1 MYKPEFKQYYDMLE
15 VEPDA
20 PFSQIK
26 NNYLLLKEIYRD
38 AETCYAALDEGMSET
53 KRERILDDLDRA
65 YQVLKEHYNREEA
78 NTTPAGKSEPP
89 PQPLPE
95 FEVISGMALRVIRQM
110 LKYEYEPLA
119 RATGISV
126 SHIRNIELERFDQ
139 LPPPAYIKVMV
150 MSLARELGLDPNK
163 AAADYLKKSDNRPI

>member
-1 MYKPEFKQYYDMLE
+1 MLE
-15 VEPDA
+15 VEPDT

-38 AETCYAALDEGMSET
+38 AEACYAALDEGMSE
-53 KRERILDDLDRA
+53 ERRLKILADLDSA
-65 YQVLKEHYNREEA
+65 YKVLKEHHSREEA
-78 NTTPAGKSEPP
+78 VRAPADKPEPP
-89 PQPLPE
+89 TKPLPE

-110 LKYEYEPLA
+110 LSYEYEPLA
-119 RATGISV
+119 RSTGISV
-126 SHIRNIELERFDQ
+126 NHIKNIEMERFDQ

-163 AAADYLKKSDNRPI
+163 AANDYLKKHSG

>member
-1 MYKPEFKQYYDMLE
+1 MYKEEFKHYYEILE

-26 NNYLLLKEIYRD
+26 NNYLLLKEIYKD
-38 AETCYAALDEGMSET
+38 AETCYAALDEGMNDT
-53 KRERILDDLDRA
+53 RREQILTDLDLA
-65 YQVLKEHYNREEA
+65 YKVLKERHSREE
-78 NTTPAGKSEPP
+78 TSQKPAERPESPA
-89 PQPLPE
+89 QPLPE

-110 LKYEYEPLA
+110 LKYEYDPLS

-126 SHIRNIELERFDQ
+126 NHIRNIEMERFDQ

-150 MSLARELGLDPNK
+150 MALAKELGLDPNK
-163 AAADYLKKSDNRPI
+163 AAQDYIKTIVKS